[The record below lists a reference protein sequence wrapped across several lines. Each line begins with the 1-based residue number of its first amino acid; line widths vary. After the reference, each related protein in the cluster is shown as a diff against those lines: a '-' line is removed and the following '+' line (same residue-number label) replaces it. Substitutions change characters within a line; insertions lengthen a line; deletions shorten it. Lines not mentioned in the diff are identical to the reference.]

1 MNLFKRTVRF
11 ISSLVGIF
19 LLLVALWVLYR
30 ELKVYH
36 YRDVVRYLSEIPNRR
51 LFLSLVLTALNY
63 WILTAYESLG
73 FFHIRHPLGY
83 RKIALLLFF
92 TSEIKDV
99 NSVG

>member
-51 LFLSLVLTALNY
+51 LF
-63 WILTAYESLG
+63 
-73 FFHIRHPLGY
+73 FQKR
-83 RKIALLLFF
+83 
-92 TSEIKDV
+92 
-99 NSVG
+99 